1 VSHTPKSS
9 VSLVF
14 ILLLFV
20 GLIAGLM
27 MGHLGSKLPII
38 DESKVSPLY
47 LAIVGLLVAFSLE
60 ALIKSNSSKETQ
72 SWQIPALIIYLT
84 TGIWYCIEPIYSPE
98 NLDQFSSS
106 ILQNA
111 YGQIII
117 FIVSFRLLIPF
128 LAKRLVAK
136 QVETEVTIAPT
147 FSPSLT
153 LAYLAAIWV
162 VLLGFG
168 IYLLNGDI
176 GAALFPVNSRAG
188 VYLWQR
194 GAAGSAG
201 SGGFLISSAAYTY
214 LLVCALFGVL
224 LPLQTQLPVKLA
236 NLGLILISYPYFLLS
251 GARNQFLAVALP
263 AYFSYALLS
272 KQKWW
277 VKVLATGAAF
287 IALNYVLSIVIAYR
301 NVGFGGFLSDVSQG
315 VNANSQ
321 QKHLGLNMLE
331 ELCFVNSFYQQGL
344 LNLSYGGSYLA
355 EFLNF
360 IPRAIWANK
369 PLIGIDYAILRG
381 FGANDASDIGVFATI
396 SPGFMGQGFTNFGPY
411 FGPIATALLLALWG
425 AFLARLWSQRQA
437 ILRVCLFLV
446 GLGITFNLG
455 RGVTLLVLWPIIFGY
470 ALIRVL
476 EWLRKDK
483 LAPTISSLS

>member
-1 VSHTPKSS
+1 M
-9 VSLVF
+9 
-14 ILLLFV
+14 V
-20 GLIAGLM
+20 GDLGRGLT
-27 MGHLGSKLPII
+27 II
-38 DESKVSPLY
+38 DGSKVSPLY
-47 LAIVGLLVAFSLE
+47 LAVVGLLMALSVE
-60 ALIKSNSSKETQ
+60 ALIKSNRLKEKQKESQ

-84 TGIWYCIEPIYSPE
+84 TAAWYCIEPIYSPG
-98 NLDQFSSS
+98 NLDPFSSV
-106 ILQNA
+106 ILEDA
-111 YGQIII
+111 YVQIII
-117 FIVSFRLLIPF
+117 FVVAFRLFIPP
-128 LAKRLVAK
+128 LAKRLTAK
-136 QVETEVTIAPT
+136 QPEADVTIAPT

-162 VLLGFG
+162 VLLGIG

-176 GAALFPVNSRAG
+176 GAALFPINSRAG

-194 GAAGSAG
+194 GAASSAG
-201 SGGFLISSAAYTY
+201 PGGFLISSAAYTY
-214 LLVCALFGVL
+214 LLICALFGVL

-236 NLGLILISYPYFLLS
+236 NLGLILISYPYFLFS

-277 VKVLATGAAF
+277 IKVLATGAAF
-287 IALNYVLSIVIAYR
+287 IALNYILSVVIAYR
-301 NVGFGGFLSDVSQG
+301 NVGFANFLSDISQG
-315 VNANSQ
+315 TGDDPQ

-331 ELCFVNSFYQQGL
+331 ELCFINSFYQQGL
-344 LNLSYGGSYLA
+344 LHLSYGNSYLA

-360 IPRAIWANK
+360 IPRAIWPNK

-381 FGANDASDIGVFATI
+381 FGASNANDIGVFATI
-396 SPGFMGQGFTNFGPY
+396 SPGFMGQGFINFGPY
-411 FGPIATALLLALWG
+411 FGPIAAAFLLAFWG

-437 ILRVCLFLV
+437 ILRVCLFLA

-470 ALIRVL
+470 ILIRIM

-483 LAPTISSLS
+483 LAATISF